1 MTMVLEA
8 RAKVNLSLH
17 VTGRRGDGYH
27 TLDTIMAS
35 VDLADTLWIG
45 ERARGIT
52 LSVEGGAPAG
62 EENLAMR
69 AARLLEPL
77 CDGRGADILL
87 IKRIPAQAGLGGGSA
102 DAAAALIG
110 LNRLWDLNLP
120 PCVLA
125 RYALRLGAD
134 VPFML
139 TGGLA
144 RCRGVGEDIT
154 PLPFAGKLPLLIIR
168 GGEGLSTAAVYHA
181 MDRMD
186 APCPEGSPDAA
197 EDALRRSDRARLAAA
212 LGNDLEAPARALGLP
227 VDEIC
232 ADLIESGALAARMTG
247 SGSAFFGLY
256 ESVDAATR
264 AQVRL
269 AARYPFCCVASTVA
283 QGLAWT
289 RE

>member
-1 MTMVLEA
+1 MTIVLEA

-17 VTGRRGDGYH
+17 VTGRRSDGYH

-35 VDLADTLWIG
+35 IDLADTLRIR
-45 ERARGIT
+45 ERGRGIT
-52 LSVEGGAPAG
+52 LRVEGGAPAG

-77 CDGRGADILL
+77 SGGRGADMLL

-110 LNRLWDLNLP
+110 LNRLWGLDLP
-120 PCVLA
+120 PCALA
-125 RYALRLGAD
+125 RCALKLGAD

-144 RCRGVGEDIT
+144 RCRGVGEDIA
-154 PLPFAGKLPLLIIR
+154 PLPFTGGLPLLIIR
-168 GGEGLSTAAVYHA
+168 GGEGLSTAAVYRA
-181 MDRMD
+181 LDQMG
-186 APCPEGSPDAA
+186 APRPAGSPDAA
-197 EDALRRSDRARLAAA
+197 EDAFRRSDRACLAAA

-227 VDEIC
+227 VDAIRS
-232 ADLIESGALAARMTG
+232 DLIESGALAARMTG

-256 ESVDAATR
+256 ESVDAAVG
-264 AQVRL
+264 AQARL
-269 AARYPFCCVASTVA
+269 AARYPFCRAASTVA
-283 QGLAWT
+283 EGLVWT
-289 RE
+289 WE